1 MNKKKLLVVGVI
13 SMLVVLNGVFY
24 LEGQRLQRTKLSLET
39 EVQDLEKSLKD
50 KATEYENLVVEHG
63 NCPQWTSLG
72 EFKITTYCSCYECNG
87 KWTGYPTKLGT
98 DYVEGRTV
106 GVDENIIPLGSK
118 LLIDG
123 NEYVAEDTGSFSGK
137 VIDVY
142 VSDHSK
148 FYRDY
153 KEVYIL
159 EEK

>member
-1 MNKKKLLVVGVI
+1 M
-13 SMLVVLNGVFY
+13 
-24 LEGQRLQRTKLSLET
+24 
-39 EVQDLEKSLKD
+39 
-50 KATEYENLVVEHG
+50 
-63 NCPQWTSLG
+63 
-72 EFKITTYCSCYECNG
+72 
-87 KWTGYPTKLGT
+87 
-98 DYVEGRTV
+98 